1 MSFAQLGLLEL
12 KFQHGTGSGKKQ
24 SVWNKNE
31 QNFAIRGCFQ
41 VILRIYFSIFF
52 HYGRTR
58 IKLAELSLL
67 FGHTEADIHATQA
80 ALHVGKR
87 NFKNFN
93 LMGALF

>member
-1 MSFAQLGLLEL
+1 M
-12 KFQHGTGSGKKQ
+12 
-24 SVWNKNE
+24 NKISPFE
-31 QNFAIRGCFQ
+31 DAFKLFYEYI
-41 VILRIYFSIFF
+41 FSIFF
-52 HYGRTR
+52 HHGRTR

-67 FGHTEADIHATQA
+67 FGHTEADIHAPQA